1 MTRFPWGVRVGVAT
15 LMVVAA
21 MVATTSPLR
30 AQRGL
35 DEDEVKAAFL
45 FNFVKFVQW
54 PPSNDRPA
62 DVIVIGVVGREPF
75 GDVMDSVVRG
85 KTVNGRELVVRRLSA
100 DQDPR
105 TVHMLFIEAS
115 EARRSA
121 DVLKRAQ
128 SGGVLTVGET
138 RQFLEEGGL
147 VRFYVEANRLR
158 FQIDAEGAQRE
169 GLKIS
174 SQLLSLAKK

>member
-1 MTRFPWGVRVGVAT
+1 
-15 LMVVAA
+15 
-21 MVATTSPLR
+21 
-30 AQRGL
+30 
-35 DEDEVKAAFL
+35 
-45 FNFVKFVQW
+45 
-54 PPSNDRPA
+54 
-62 DVIVIGVVGREPF
+62 
-75 GDVMDSVVRG
+75 
-85 KTVNGRELVVRRLSA
+85 
-100 DQDPR
+100 
-105 TVHMLFIEAS
+105 MLFIEAS